1 MRALPSAVTGLVH
14 KLPCSRQRTLPL
26 SRGFWHTVPLPGLAP
41 QLWRGRSRQKRHLL
55 PTSNLTFVTAN
66 ALAFIGTILVYLRQ
80 HFEVPVAL
88 PVGREPSKINLI
100 GIDQNY
106 RLAPQ
111 AACKMGA
118 ALFWGHGFW
127 VQFWGATYLD
137 AVTLFTDF

>member
-1 MRALPSAVTGLVH
+1 M
-14 KLPCSRQRTLPL
+14 Q
-26 SRGFWHTVPLPGLAP
+26 
-41 QLWRGRSRQKRHLL
+41 
-55 PTSNLTFVTAN
+55 PTANLTAEQRFLAHGAAAGSGATALEGAFEAKTPFITPLEPN
-66 ALAFIGTILVYLRQ
+66 FCHRQCLAFIGTILVYLRQ

-88 PVGREPSKINLI
+88 PMGREPSKINLI

-111 AACKMGA
+111 AACKVGA

-127 VQFWGATYLD
+127 VQFWGAIYLD